1 MNPRQSASSSVPEPA
16 ATGLDGGDG
25 DGGNDASGRADR
37 ATARRS
43 PTRRVCA
50 VTAAGCVAVLV
61 PLLGTGLVVDE
72 SYEIRLPGD
81 GATALLRAVLL
92 VALCV
97 QAGELA
103 GVRLARGVRGVSA
116 GLPRGW
122 SKRAAWVGA
131 AAAVGQLLLV
141 AGSGSPLAGLSG
153 SALVDAYATR
163 PGLPALLEANAFLLA
178 ALCAASSRPGWA
190 GVPLAAVVFGEALR
204 AHPETDTPEVG
215 VALTLVHLTS
225 TALWAGGLLYV
236 LRTRWCWRQEVAAGR
251 ELLLRYARPAVLLFA
266 AITVTG
272 VCSTLRRLPLAETFS
287 TAYGRVLLA
296 KLVLVLVVSGLALAA
311 RRRLRREVALPGAAT
326 GPARA
331 EVVAL
336 AAVVLVSA
344 VLTAVPLPPA
354 P

>member
-1 MNPRQSASSSVPEPA
+1 MSPRRTASRPTPAPVPVM
-16 ATGLDGGDG
+16 TGAGGG
-25 DGGNDASGRADR
+25 EASGADR
-37 ATARRS
+37 AAARRS
-43 PTRRVCA
+43 PARRVGA
-50 VTAAGCVAVLV
+50 VATAACVVVLV

-72 SYEIRLPGD
+72 SSEIRSPGD

-92 VALCV
+92 AALCV
-97 QAGELA
+97 QVGELA
-103 GVRLARGVRGVSA
+103 GARLARGVRGAPA

-122 SKRAAWVGA
+122 SVWAARVGV

-141 AGSGSPLAGLSG
+141 AGRGSPFAGLSG
-153 SALVDAYATR
+153 PALVDAYATR
-163 PGLPALLEANAFLLA
+163 PGLLALLEANAFLLA
-178 ALCAASSRPGWA
+178 AVAAASGRPGWA
-190 GVPLAAVVFGEALR
+190 GVPLAAVILGEALR
-204 AHPETDTPEVG
+204 AHPETGTPEVG

-225 TALWAGGLLYV
+225 AALWAGGLLYV
-236 LRTRWCWRQEVAAGR
+236 LRTRWCWRHYGAAGR
-251 ELLLRYARPAVLLFA
+251 ELLLRYARPAALLFA

-272 VCSTLRRLPLAETFS
+272 VCSTLRRLPLAETFG

-296 KLVLVLVVSGLALAA
+296 KLVLVLAVGGLALAA
-311 RRRLRREVALPGAAT
+311 RGRLRREAALPGAAT